1 MRKFDISRGINM
13 KKIIEVH
20 KLSKRYGS
28 LEAVKNI
35 DFYVEQG
42 KLFAFLGPNG
52 AGKSTTINILCTLLT
67 YDEGEI
73 TIDDHVLGKD
83 NKYIREQIGI
93 VFQDSVLDPLLTVRE
108 NLLARGSFYNMKR
121 NDLLT
126 AVDDAMRVVDI
137 SDLKNRRYD
146 KLSGGQRRRVDIARA
161 LIHHPKILFLDEP
174 TTGLD
179 PQTRRNVWN
188 TILNLQKEKGMTIF
202 LTTHYMEEAAE
213 ADYIIVI
220 DKGEIAAKGTP
231 TELREKYSSDS
242 IQIKPVDK
250 EVAIS
255 ILNKNKIVF
264 KESTDLLII
273 YLKSTVE
280 AIPLIEML
288 KEQIITFQVLNGTM
302 DDAFIGITG
311 KEIRG

>member
-1 MRKFDISRGINM
+1 M

-20 KLSKRYGS
+20 NLSKKYGNV
-28 LEAVKNI
+28 EAVKNI

-52 AGKSTTINILCTLLT
+52 AGKSTTINILCTLLS
-67 YDEGEI
+67 YESGNI
-73 TIDDHVLGKD
+73 VIDDHILGKD
-83 NKYIREQIGI
+83 NQYIREQIGI
-93 VFQDSVLDPLLTVRE
+93 VFQESVLDPLLSVSE
-108 NLLARGSFYNMKR
+108 NLIARGSFYNMKQKE
-121 NDLLT
+121 LLE
-126 AVDDAMRVVDI
+126 AVDEAMRIVDI
-137 SDLKNRRYD
+137 SDLKNRHYD

-188 TILNLQKEKGMTIF
+188 TILKLQKDKGMTVF

-213 ADYIIVI
+213 ADYVIVI
-220 DKGEIAAKGTP
+220 DKGQIAAKGTP

-242 IQIKPVDK
+242 IQIKPLDK
-250 EVAIS
+250 QAAIA
-255 ILNKNKIVF
+255 ILNENKITF
-264 KESTDLLII
+264 YESTDLLIVN
-273 YLKSTVE
+273 LKSTVE
-280 AIPLIEML
+280 AIPLL
-288 KEQIITFQVLNGTM
+288 KLLQEQVVSFQVLNGTM

-311 KEIRG
+311 KEIRE

>member
-1 MRKFDISRGINM
+1 M

-20 KLSKRYGS
+20 NLSKKYGNV
-28 LEAVKNI
+28 EAVKNI

-52 AGKSTTINILCTLLT
+52 AGKSTTINILCTLLS
-67 YDEGEI
+67 YESGNI
-73 TIDDHVLGKD
+73 VIDDHILGKD
-83 NKYIREQIGI
+83 NQYIREQIGI
-93 VFQDSVLDPLLTVRE
+93 VFQESVLDPLLSVSE
-108 NLLARGSFYNMKR
+108 NLIARGSFYNMKQKE
-121 NDLLT
+121 LLE
-126 AVDDAMRVVDI
+126 AVDEAMRIVDI

-188 TILNLQKEKGMTIF
+188 TILKLQKDKGMTVF

-213 ADYIIVI
+213 ADYVIVI
-220 DKGEIAAKGTP
+220 DKGQIAAKGTP

-242 IQIKPVDK
+242 IQIKPLDK
-250 EVAIS
+250 QAAIA
-255 ILNKNKIVF
+255 ILNENKITF
-264 KESTDLLII
+264 YESTDLLIVN
-273 YLKSTVE
+273 LKSTVE
-280 AIPLIEML
+280 AIPLL
-288 KEQIITFQVLNGTM
+288 KLLQEQVVSFQVLNGTM

-311 KEIRG
+311 KEIRE